1 MQPFNDFSLSLPWFP
16 SSKNESVK
24 LHLNALEEDEV
35 VGEKVGFLQNPTD
48 EIENGKWNN
57 DLCGVV
63 VRKV

>member
-1 MQPFNDFSLSLPWFP
+1 VD
-16 SSKNESVK
+16 
-24 LHLNALEEDEV
+24 EEDEV

-48 EIENGKWNN
+48 EIKNGKWNN

>member
-1 MQPFNDFSLSLPWFP
+1 LKSD
-16 SSKNESVK
+16 
-24 LHLNALEEDEV
+24 EEDEV
-35 VGEKVGFLQNPTD
+35 VCEKVGFLQNPTD